1 MEPGHP
7 VRAPHVLPVRPADL
21 VAGVQRLLKGH
32 TGAWRTALMACVT
45 LASPF
50 AVMFSLVGGLLGPPG
65 VLIGALIP
73 YLLLVWI
80 ASAFP

>member
-1 MEPGHP
+1 M
-7 VRAPHVLPVRPADL
+7 
-21 VAGVQRLLKGH
+21 
-32 TGAWRTALMACVT
+32 MACVT

-73 YLLLVWI
+73 YLLLVGI
-80 ASAFP
+80 PVLIHKFRLGFASRRRTKKRP